1 MLAALASAPTVR
13 TYCDR
18 ADDTTLKRRIAT
30 LMTTKR
36 RKQPAGKSANSG
48 SPQPAKSKK
57 PAFVSRYIGIDSH
70 ITERNGGID
79 LVVGIAAEKPAGRK
93 LADDINR
100 QCVQLDADGY
110 DVTSVFPVT
119 SGRIVE
125 SYVET
130 PENDPKSMYIIQ
142 KEVSEDTPS
151 GARTR
156 TETKYYHNA
165 GVGYSVT
172 DGVIIT
178 AKLRK

>member
-1 MLAALASAPTVR
+1 
-13 TYCDR
+13 
-18 ADDTTLKRRIAT
+18 
-30 LMTTKR
+30 MTTKSR
-36 RKQPAGKSANSG
+36 NKPAGKSANSG
-48 SPQPAKSKK
+48 GQQPAKGKQSAGKSANSGAQQPAKIKK

-70 ITERNGGID
+70 LAERKGSTD

-100 QCVQLDADGY
+100 QCIQLDAEGY

-119 SGRIVE
+119 SGRIME
-125 SYVET
+125 SLVET
-130 PENDPKSMYIIQ
+130 PDIDGMWMYSLQ
-142 KEVSEDTPS
+142 KEVSEDTPT